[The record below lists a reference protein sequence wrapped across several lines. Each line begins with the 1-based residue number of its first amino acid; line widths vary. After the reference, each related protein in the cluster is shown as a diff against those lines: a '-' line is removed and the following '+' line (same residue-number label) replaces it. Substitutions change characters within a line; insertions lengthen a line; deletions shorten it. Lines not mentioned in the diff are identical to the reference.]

1 MFSSQETNSAVSF
14 GTWIKRRRKA
24 LDLTQQEL
32 AERVGCSVSLIFK
45 IESDERRPSRQIAE
59 LLAQHLEI
67 PPDQRDLF
75 LKVARQ
81 EKAMDGLEAPSTFSE
96 LQSVSSIAR
105 PEPSVLVPT
114 WNPSSLPVPLTPLI
128 GREHELHAI
137 VQQLQNPA
145 CRLLNLTGPG
155 GVGKTRLALEVAHQL
170 QASFEDGACLASLAG
185 TSSPE
190 FIIPALADSLGYTF
204 SGTTELKTQLF
215 NFLKEKHILLVLDNL
230 EHLLNGIEL
239 LDELLSRAPNVK
251 LLTTSR
257 EQLHLQSE
265 WVFEIQGLPVP
276 SHIEWETLN
285 TNSAAALFMQRVKQ
299 TKRDFTPGADDLQ
312 AIARICQL
320 VEGLPLGLEIAATW
334 ANTLSCR
341 EIAEEI
347 ERSLDFLMT
356 SKRDIPERHHSLHA
370 VFDYSWNL
378 LSEEEQNTLRQ
389 LSVFKGGFTREAAE
403 QVAGTTLFLLSS
415 LQGKSLL
422 HRNEARV
429 SYYSQHELVRQYA
442 TQRLHED
449 LQNEYSVRDRHTGY
463 YLALWAEGEPQLHS
477 RQQNEVLRQLTD
489 EIDNFRAAWDWA
501 VAHGQFEILGR
512 CLRALLDVYD
522 LHGWYTEGIE
532 RTGSILLLLQ
542 SEEVQPQF
550 ANVLGFTSAVQ
561 GWFLFRR
568 GRLHEAQEAFAQALK
583 ILIPL
588 QNPMVL
594 ADVLSMFGPVLA
606 SLGENEKALDYV
618 GQGLDAARASG
629 DTWRVAY
636 ALMMR
641 GGILAGS
648 GRNEEAYESSQEAL
662 AYFRNLGDIRLIVVT
677 LNTLGFVAMQ
687 LARYAEARQ
696 FLQESLSLASPAE
709 DPWSAGTAYGNLGIV
724 ELAQGN
730 PGEAQAL
737 LQRSTSLFIDLG
749 MMGDVALYYTYLGD
763 SFAALGAKQDA
774 ERQWLDGIR
783 VAREAQALPAILANR
798 IRLARLRAEQGD
810 PLTAY
815 EWAIWVSGHPSAWK
829 DTKERAETLRAELEP
844 QLTQEQIDM
853 ARSDVTSMALDPS
866 REE

>member
-1 MFSSQETNSAVSF
+1 MSSAQEVNSAISF

-24 LDLTQQEL
+24 LDLTQQQL
-32 AERVGCSVSLIFK
+32 AERVGCSISLIFK
-45 IESDERRPSRQIAE
+45 IESDERRPSRQIAD

-81 EKAMDGLEAPSTFSE
+81 EKAMDGLESLSPFSE
-96 LQSVSSIAR
+96 IQSVNSIAT
-105 PEPSVLVPT
+105 PEPSVLTAT
-114 WNPSSLPVPLTPLI
+114 WVPSSLPVPLTPLV

-137 VQQLQNPA
+137 VQQLQNPT

-170 QASFEDGACLASLAG
+170 QESFEDGVCLASLAG

-190 FIIPALADSLGYTF
+190 FIIPALADSLGYAF
-204 SGTTELKTQLF
+204 SGTTELKTQIF

-257 EQLHLQSE
+257 EQLNLQSE
-265 WVFEIQGLPVP
+265 WVFEIQGLPVS

-285 TNSAAALFMQRVKQ
+285 TNSAAALFLQRVKQ
-299 TKRDFTPGADDLQ
+299 TKRDFTPSADDLQ

-320 VEGLPLGLEIAATW
+320 VEGLPLGLELAATW

-347 ERSLDFLMT
+347 EHSLDFLMT
-356 SKRDIPERHHSLHA
+356 SKRDIPERHRSLHA

-389 LSVFKGGFTREAAE
+389 LSVFQGGFTREAAE
-403 QVAGTTLFLLSS
+403 QVTGTTLFLLSS

-422 HRNEARV
+422 HRNPAHTNHYR
-429 SYYSQHELVRQYA
+429 QHELVRQYA

-449 LQNEYSVRDRHTGY
+449 LQNEYSVRDRHAGY
-463 YLALWAEGEPQLHS
+463 YLALWAEGEHQLHRS
-477 RQQNEVLRQLTD
+477 QQSEVLRQLTD

-501 VAHGQFEILGR
+501 AAHGQFEILGR
-512 CLRALLDVYD
+512 CLRALLDIYD

-532 RTGSILLLLQ
+532 RTGSIILLLQ
-542 SEEVQPQF
+542 SEEMKPRF

-568 GRLHEAQEAFAQALK
+568 GRLHEAQEAFAHALR

-588 QNPMVL
+588 QNPIVL

-636 ALMMR
+636 AFMMQ

-662 AYFRNLGDIRLIVVT
+662 AYFRTLGDIRLIVVT

-687 LARYAEARQ
+687 LARYAKARQ

-709 DPWSAGTAYGNLGIV
+709 DPWSAGTAYGNLGII

-737 LQRSTSLFIDLG
+737 LQRSVSLFVNLG
-749 MMGDVALYYTYLGD
+749 MMGDVALYRTYLGD
-763 SFAALGAKQDA
+763 TFAALDEKQEA
-774 ERQWLDGIR
+774 EGHWLDSVRI
-783 VAREAQALPAILANR
+783 AREAQALPTILANR

-815 EWAIWVSGHPSAWK
+815 EWAIWVVGHPSAWK
-829 DTKERAETLRAELEP
+829 ETKERAERLRAELET

-853 ARSDVTSMALDPS
+853 ARSLVASMALDPS